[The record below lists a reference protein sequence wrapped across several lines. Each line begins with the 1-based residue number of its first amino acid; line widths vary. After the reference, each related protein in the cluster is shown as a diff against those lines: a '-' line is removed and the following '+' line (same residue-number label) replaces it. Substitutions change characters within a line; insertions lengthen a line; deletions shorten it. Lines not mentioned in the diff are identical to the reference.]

1 MAEKKAKPQE
11 PAGYCTTAVLAN
23 LFDITAQWVGELTK
37 NGILRKHDTEVG
49 PRYNVV
55 EATRAYVKYLREK
68 AAGRSDKDD
77 DVVEKETQK
86 LAAEVRIKEAK
97 AKYTELELQELQGQ
111 MHRSEDVE
119 AMTSDL
125 IYTIRGSLLA
135 LPGRLAVDVT
145 AVRTPAEAAE
155 VIRKEIA
162 LLMQELS
169 QYQYDPKKYEERVR
183 KRLDWDTDI
192 GMGGG
197 EDD

>member
-37 NGILRKHDTEVG
+37 NGILRKPDTEVG
-49 PRYNVV
+49 PRDNVV

-68 AAGRSDKDD
+68 AAGRGDKDD

-97 AKYTELELQELQGQ
+97 AKYAELELQELQGQ

-119 AMTSDL
+119 AMTADL

>member
-23 LFDITAQWVGELTK
+23 LFDITGQWVGELTK

-68 AAGRSDKDD
+68 AAGRGDKDD

-97 AKYTELELQELQGQ
+97 AKYAELELQELQGQ

-119 AMTSDL
+119 AMTADL

>member
-68 AAGRSDKDD
+68 AAGRGDKDD

-97 AKYTELELQELQGQ
+97 AKYAELELQELQGQ

-119 AMTSDL
+119 AMTADL

-169 QYQYDPKKYEERVR
+169 QYQYDPKKYEERVS

>member
-23 LFDITAQWVGELTK
+23 LFHITAQWVGELTK

-68 AAGRSDKDD
+68 AAGRGDKDD

-97 AKYTELELQELQGQ
+97 AKYAELELQELQGQ

-119 AMTSDL
+119 AMTADL

>member
-68 AAGRSDKDD
+68 AAGRGDKDD

-97 AKYTELELQELQGQ
+97 AKYAELELQELQGQ

-119 AMTSDL
+119 AMTADL

-145 AVRTPAEAAE
+145 AVRTPAEAAV

>member
-37 NGILRKHDTEVG
+37 DGILRKHDTEVG

-68 AAGRSDKDD
+68 AAGRGDKDD

-97 AKYTELELQELQGQ
+97 AKYAELELQELQGQ

-119 AMTSDL
+119 AMTADL

>member
-68 AAGRSDKDD
+68 AAGRGDKDD

-97 AKYTELELQELQGQ
+97 AKYAELELQELQGQ

-119 AMTSDL
+119 AMTADL

-155 VIRKEIA
+155 VIRREVA

>member
-1 MAEKKAKPQE
+1 MVEKKAKPQE

-23 LFDITAQWVGELTK
+23 LFDITSQWVGELTK

-55 EATRAYVKYLREK
+55 EATRAYIKHLREK
-68 AAGRSDKDD
+68 AAGRGDKDD

-97 AKYTELELQELQGQ
+97 AKYAELELQELQGQ

-119 AMTSDL
+119 AMTADL

-135 LPGRLAVDVT
+135 LPGRLAVDVS

-192 GMGGG
+192 GMGGS

>member
-1 MAEKKAKPQE
+1 MAEKKAKLQE

-68 AAGRSDKDD
+68 AAGRGDKDD

-97 AKYTELELQELQGQ
+97 AKYAELELQELQGQ

-119 AMTSDL
+119 AMTADL

>member
-55 EATRAYVKYLREK
+55 EATRAYIKHLREK
-68 AAGRSDKDD
+68 AAGRGDKDD

-97 AKYTELELQELQGQ
+97 AKYAELELQELQGQ

-119 AMTSDL
+119 AMTADL

-135 LPGRLAVDVT
+135 LPGRLAVDVS

-192 GMGGG
+192 GMGGS